1 MKIRTKLTLQFS
13 AIFAFILLLFSLV
26 IYYFNSL
33 YRKDDFYERIER
45 RAHIIANYVLD
56 ADEVDQKTQRRNQI
70 RYYQELPYEVVRVFK
85 MNGELVFADGEEQL
99 EVSPQILEKIRVNGR
114 HNYEQGARQL
124 VGITF
129 ADNEGDFIVLASSV
143 DAYNLVKMQYLKYIL
158 IGGWFGSLVVVLLAG
173 WAFAKEALRPITKV
187 VSEVEK
193 ISVSEL
199 NTRLTNADGRD
210 EVSQL
215 AQTFNNMLNRLERA
229 FEMQRTFVSNAS
241 HELRTPL
248 TTMIGELE
256 VALMS
261 DRDKEEYKRVL
272 HSILEDARLLTEL
285 SNGLLQI
292 AQASIDSSKIKKS
305 FLRFDELV
313 WQAHDQALKRNSRAK
328 FDINFNN
335 FPDEEDRLVVKGNEA
350 LLLIAILNVLENA
363 VKFSPEGH
371 PIEVLISVTKRDVLL
386 KVKDKGLGIAEADLR
401 NVFVPFFRAGN
412 VRNIIGHGI
421 GLPLTE
427 RILKLHAGNITVSS
441 RINQGTE
448 VTLSLPQAYAFIP
461 DKDKL

>member
-1 MKIRTKLTLQFS
+1 MKIRTKLTLQFTT
-13 AIFAFILLLFSLV
+13 IFALILLLFSLV

-45 RAHIIANYVLD
+45 RAHVIATYVLD
-56 ADEVDQKTQRRNQI
+56 ADEVDPKTQQRNQI
-70 RYYQELPYEVVRVFK
+70 SYYQELPYESAHIYTAA
-85 MNGELVFADGEEQL
+85 GELIFSNGDQAIQ
-99 EVSPQILEKIRVNGR
+99 VSPETIEKIKKKGQV
-114 HNYEQGARQL
+114 NYEEGARQL

-129 ADNEGDFIVLASSV
+129 SDNQGQFVVVASSV
-143 DAYNLVKMQYLKYIL
+143 DAYNLLKMQYLKYIL

-193 ISVSEL
+193 ISASEL
-199 NTRLTNADGRD
+199 NTRLSNADGKD

-215 AQTFNNMLNRLERA
+215 AQTFNNMLNRLELA
-229 FEMQRTFVSNAS
+229 FDMQRTFVSNAS

-261 DRDKEEYKRVL
+261 DRDPAEYKRVL
-272 HSILEDARLLTEL
+272 QSNLEDARLLTEL

-292 AQASIDSSKIKKS
+292 AQASIDPSKIKKS

-313 WQAHDQALKRNSRAK
+313 WQARDQAIKRNPAAR

-350 LLLIAILNVLENA
+350 LLLIAFLNVLENA

-371 PIEVLISVTKRDVLL
+371 HIVVLISVSKTDVLL
-386 KVKDKGLGIAEADLR
+386 KVKDEGLGIAAADLKH
-401 NVFVPFFRAGN
+401 VFIPFFRAGN
-412 VRNIIGHGI
+412 VRNITGHGI
-421 GLPLTE
+421 GLPLTD
-427 RILKLHAGNITVSS
+427 RILKLHAGHI
-441 RINQGTE
+441 RIESIINRGTE
-448 VTLSLPQAYAFIP
+448 VTISLPQAYGFIP
-461 DKDKL
+461 NKP